1 MNIYRL
7 IASRIVLAI
16 ITLFAVSAVIFMA
29 ADMLPGDIATEILGQ
44 SATAES
50 LAAIREE
57 LNLNRPVLERYF
69 EWLGNFM
76 SGDMGSSLAS
86 QRPISETL
94 PPRLENTLFLAG
106 YTAIIAVPLSL
117 FLGLIS
123 AIKQGGWT
131 DRSVSVLTLF
141 SISVPEFLVAYILV
155 YFLAVNLGW
164 LPSIAMISEEMTIGE
179 KMHTMV
185 LPVMTL
191 VMTVLAHMT
200 RMTRIAVINILSQ
213 PYIEMA
219 YLNGIQRARVVL
231 LHALPNAL
239 APVANVIAL
248 NLAYLIVGVLIVEV
262 VFVYPGM
269 GQLMIDSVSK
279 RDLPVVQACALI
291 FAVVYIL
298 LNLLADLISILSNPR
313 IRHPK

>member
-1 MNIYRL
+1 M
-7 IASRIVLAI
+7 LAI
-16 ITLFAVSAVIFMA
+16 ITLLAVSAIIFMA
-29 ADMLPGDIATEILGQ
+29 ADMLPGDVATEILGQ
-44 SATAES
+44 SATPEA

-76 SGDMGSSLAS
+76 SGDMGKSLAS
-86 QRPISETL
+86 GRPIAETL

-123 AIKQGGWT
+123 AIRQGGWT

-239 APVANVIAL
+239 APVVNVIAL

>member
-7 IASRIVLAI
+7 IASRIILAV
-16 ITLFAVSAVIFMA
+16 ITLFAVSALIFMA

-44 SATAES
+44 AATPES

-69 EWLGNFM
+69 DWLGSFM
-76 SGDMGSSLAS
+76 SGDMGKSLAS
-86 QRPISETL
+86 SRPIADIL
-94 PPRLENTLFLAG
+94 LPRLDNTIFLAT

-123 AIKQGGWT
+123 AIRQGGWI

-155 YFLAVNLGW
+155 YIFAVHLGW
-164 LPSIAMISEEMTIGE
+164 LPAISMVSDEISFTE
-179 KMHTMV
+179 KLYVTV
-185 LPVMTL
+185 LPVVTL

-219 YLNGIQRARVVL
+219 YLNGIQKARVVL
-231 LHALPNAL
+231 LHALPNAV
-239 APVANVIAL
+239 APVVNVVAL
-248 NLAYLIVGVLIVEV
+248 NLAYLIVGVLIIEV

-291 FAVVYIL
+291 FAIVYIA
-298 LNLLADLISILSNPR
+298 LNLLADLLAILSNPR